1 MSMYDIRLLCI
12 VVKGSYTF
20 YFHRKPTAEK
30 GLYSFAHWLQM
41 NHVSKQLWEKMK
53 GKSIKGR
60 MCLKS
65 VGMIDTNITS
75 YSMWQGLLK
84 HFYLGPH
91 LLNCFC
97 WPPTS
102 QHGWQTNWSKYWKII
117 FAEKKYRLYYIGRTF
132 TKTKW
137 NLVLKCSVHF

>member
-1 MSMYDIRLLCI
+1 MYDIRLLCI

-75 YSMWQGLLK
+75 PTLPGNKTTQILIQHVTRAPKTFLSWTSPAKLLLLAP
-84 HFYLGPH
+84 HFSAWMTDKLIEI
-91 LLNCFC
+91 LENNIC
-97 WPPTS
+97 W
-102 QHGWQTNWSKYWKII
+102 KKI
-117 FAEKKYRLYYIGRTF
+117 
-132 TKTKW
+132 
-137 NLVLKCSVHF
+137 